1 MSARSSV
8 EPDST
13 LRDGRRQPPQECAR
27 MTNQTYPF
35 ALPPLPYA
43 PDALEPH
50 LDTRTMIIH
59 HDEHHRVY
67 VERLN
72 AALEDHPG
80 LHGRTIENLLR
91 NLNRVPTAIR
101 PAVRNNGGGHLNHAL
116 FWNLIGPPGQPM
128 PSGPLLDALSDSFG
142 SFEEFRLKFR
152 EAAIAH
158 FASGWV
164 FLVAD
169 ARKNMLEVLTLPDHH
184 CVLGTHQTVLLVC
197 DVWEHA
203 YYLKHQQKRADY
215 VDSWWQVANWQEAS
229 RRFGDRAE
237 AAA

>member
-1 MSARSSV
+1 MKT
-8 EPDST
+8 E
-13 LRDGRRQPPQECAR
+13 
-27 MTNQTYPF
+27 TYPF
-35 ALPPLPYA
+35 SLPPLPFA

-50 LDTRTMIIH
+50 FDARTMSIH

-72 AALEDHPG
+72 AALKDHPG
-80 LHGRTIENLLR
+80 LHARTIENLLR
-91 NLNRVPTAIR
+91 NLNRIPPDIR
-101 PAVRNNGGGHLNHAL
+101 PAVRNNGGGHLNHSL
-116 FWNLIGPPGQPM
+116 FWSLIAPPGRHAPT
-128 PSGPLLDALSDSFG
+128 GPLLDAVTENFG
-142 SFEEFRLKFR
+142 SVDALRLKFR
-152 EAAIAH
+152 EVAIGH
-158 FASGWV
+158 FASGWA

-169 ARKNMLEVLTLPDHH
+169 ARKNALEVVSLPDHH

-215 VDSWWQVANWQEAS
+215 VDCWWQVANWQGAA
-229 RRFGDRAE
+229 RRYGRLLE

>member
-1 MSARSSV
+1 
-8 EPDST
+8 
-13 LRDGRRQPPQECAR
+13 
-27 MTNQTYPF
+27 MTT
-35 ALPPLPYA
+35 
-43 PDALEPH
+43 
-50 LDTRTMIIH
+50 H

-72 AALEDHPG
+72 AALKDHPG

-91 NLNRVPTAIR
+91 NLNRVPAAIR
-101 PAVRNNGGGHLNHAL
+101 PAVRDNGGGHLNHAL
-116 FWNLIGPPGQPM
+116 FWNLIGPPGQTR

-152 EAAIAH
+152 EVAIAH

-169 ARKNMLEVLTLPDHH
+169 ARKNTLEVLKLPDHH
-184 CVLGTHQTVLLVC
+184 CVLGAHQTVLLVC

-215 VDSWWQVANWQEAS
+215 VDDWWQVANWQEAA
-229 RRFGDRAE
+229 RRFSHLAQ

>member
-1 MSARSSV
+1 
-8 EPDST
+8 
-13 LRDGRRQPPQECAR
+13 
-27 MTNQTYPF
+27 MTTQTYPF
-35 ALPPLPYA
+35 SLPPLPYA
-43 PDALEPH
+43 PEALEPH
-50 LDTRTMIIH
+50 FDARTMSIH
-59 HDEHHRVY
+59 HGEHHRVY

-72 AALEDHPG
+72 AALEGHPG

-91 NLNRVPTAIR
+91 NLNRIPQDIR
-101 PAVRNNGGGHLNHAL
+101 PAVRNNGGGHLNHSL
-116 FWNLIGPPGQPM
+116 FWSLIGPPGQQT
-128 PSGPLLDALSDSFG
+128 PSGPLLDALLDSFG
-142 SFEEFRLKFR
+142 SLEAFRSKFR
-152 EAAIAH
+152 EVATGH

-169 ARKNMLEVLTLPDHH
+169 ARKNALEVLSLPDHH

-215 VDSWWQVANWQEAS
+215 VDCWWQVANWQEAA
-229 RRFGDRAE
+229 RRFGRTAE

>member
-1 MSARSSV
+1 
-8 EPDST
+8 
-13 LRDGRRQPPQECAR
+13 

-35 ALPPLPYA
+35 SLPPLPYA
-43 PDALEPH
+43 PEALEPH
-50 LDTRTMIIH
+50 FDARTMRIH

-80 LHGRTIENLLR
+80 LHGRSIENLLR
-91 NLNRVPTAIR
+91 NLNRIPPDIR
-101 PAVRNNGGGHLNHAL
+101 PTVRNNGGGHLNHSL
-116 FWNLIGPPGQPM
+116 FWSLIGPPGQRVPT
-128 PSGPLLDALSDSFG
+128 GPLLDAVTDNFG
-142 SFEEFRLKFR
+142 SLAALQSKFH
-152 EAAIAH
+152 AVATAH

-169 ARKNMLEVLTLPDHH
+169 TSKNALEVLSLPDHH

-203 YYLKHQQKRADY
+203 YYLKHQHKRADY
-215 VDSWWQVANWQEAS
+215 VDCWWQVANWQEAA
-229 RRFGDRAE
+229 RRFGGAAE

>member
-1 MSARSSV
+1 
-8 EPDST
+8 
-13 LRDGRRQPPQECAR
+13 
-27 MTNQTYPF
+27 MTTQTYPF
-35 ALPPLPYA
+35 QLPSLPYA

-50 LDTRTMIIH
+50 FDARTISIH

-72 AALEDHPG
+72 AALKDHPE
-80 LHGRTIENLLR
+80 LHDKTIEYLLR
-91 NLNRVPTAIR
+91 NLNRIPSGIR
-101 PAVRNNGGGHLNHAL
+101 TAVRNDGGGHLNHAL
-116 FWNLIGPPGQPM
+116 FWSLIGVPGKGTPT
-128 PSGPLLDALSDSFG
+128 GALLEALLDNFG
-142 SFEEFRLKFR
+142 SLDAFHAKFR
-152 EAAIAH
+152 EVATGH

-169 ARKNMLEVLTLPDHH
+169 SRKNALEVLAMPDHH

-215 VDSWWQVANWQEAS
+215 VDCWWQVANWHEAA
-229 RRFGDRAE
+229 RRFDRPVE

>member
-1 MSARSSV
+1 
-8 EPDST
+8 
-13 LRDGRRQPPQECAR
+13 
-27 MTNQTYPF
+27 MTTQTYPF
-35 ALPPLPYA
+35 ELPPLSFA
-43 PDALEPH
+43 PEALEPH
-50 LDTRTMIIH
+50 FDARTMSIH

-72 AALEDHPG
+72 VALKDHPG

-91 NLNRVPTAIR
+91 NLNRVPPDIR
-101 PAVRNNGGGHLNHAL
+101 PAVRNNGGGHLNHSL
-116 FWNLIGPPGQPM
+116 FWSLIGPPVKTAPA
-128 PSGPLLDALSDSFG
+128 GPLLDALTDSFG
-142 SFEEFRLKFR
+142 SLESFRMKFR
-152 EAAIAH
+152 EAAVGH

-169 ARKNMLEVLTLPDHH
+169 ARKNALEVLALPDHH
-184 CVLGTHQTVLLVC
+184 CVLATHQTVLLVC

-215 VDSWWQVANWQEAS
+215 VDCCWQVANCQEAS
-229 RRFGDRAE
+229 RRFGRPVE

>member
-1 MSARSSV
+1 
-8 EPDST
+8 
-13 LRDGRRQPPQECAR
+13 
-27 MTNQTYPF
+27 MTTQTYPF
-35 ALPPLPYA
+35 SLPPLTFA

-50 LDTRTMIIH
+50 FDARTMSIH
-59 HDEHHRVY
+59 HDQHHRVY

-72 AALEDHPG
+72 TALKDHPD

-91 NLNRVPTAIR
+91 NLSRIPPDIR
-101 PAVRNNGGGHLNHAL
+101 PAVRNNGGGHLNHSL
-116 FWNLIGPPGQPM
+116 FWSLIGAPGPHV
-128 PSGPLLDALSDSFG
+128 PTGPLLDAVMDSFG
-142 SFEEFRLKFR
+142 SLEGFRAKFR
-152 EAAIAH
+152 EVATAH

-169 ARKNMLEVLTLPDHH
+169 ARKNALEVLSLPDHH
-184 CVLGTHQTVLLVC
+184 CVLGSHQAVLLVC

-215 VDSWWQVANWQEAS
+215 VDCWWHVANWQEAT
-229 RRFGDRAE
+229 RRFDAPRQ

>member
-1 MSARSSV
+1 
-8 EPDST
+8 
-13 LRDGRRQPPQECAR
+13 
-27 MTNQTYPF
+27 MTIQTYPF
-35 ALPPLPYA
+35 QLPPLPFA
-43 PDALEPH
+43 PDALEP
-50 LDTRTMIIH
+50 LFDARTMRIH

-72 AALEDHPG
+72 AALKEHPG

-91 NLNRVPTAIR
+91 NLNRIPPDIR
-101 PAVRNNGGGHLNHAL
+101 PAVRNNGGGHLNHSL
-116 FWNLIGPPGQPM
+116 FWSLIGPPVKTAPAGPM
-128 PSGPLLDALSDSFG
+128 LDALTVSFG
-142 SFEEFRLKFR
+142 SLECFRRKFR
-152 EAAIAH
+152 EVATGL

-169 ARKNMLEVLTLPDHH
+169 ARKNALEVLSLPDHH

-215 VDSWWQVANWQEAS
+215 VDCWWQVANWQEAA
-229 RRFGDRAE
+229 RRFDRPVE

>member
-1 MSARSSV
+1 
-8 EPDST
+8 
-13 LRDGRRQPPQECAR
+13 
-27 MTNQTYPF
+27 MTTQTYPF
-35 ALPPLPYA
+35 ELPPLAFA
-43 PDALEPH
+43 PEALEPH
-50 LDTRTMIIH
+50 FDARTMNIH

-72 AALEDHPG
+72 AALKDHPG

-91 NLNRVPTAIR
+91 NLNRIPSDIR
-101 PAVRNNGGGHLNHAL
+101 PAVRNNGGGHLNHSL
-116 FWNLIGPPGQPM
+116 FWSLIGPPVKTAPA
-128 PSGPLLDALSDSFG
+128 GPLLDALTDSFG
-142 SFEEFRLKFR
+142 SLESFRVKFR
-152 EAAIAH
+152 EAAVGH

-169 ARKNMLEVLTLPDHH
+169 ARKNALEVAALPDHH

-215 VDSWWQVANWQEAS
+215 VDCWWQVANWQEAS
-229 RRFGDRAE
+229 RRFGRPVE

>member
-1 MSARSSV
+1 
-8 EPDST
+8 
-13 LRDGRRQPPQECAR
+13 
-27 MTNQTYPF
+27 MTTQTYPF
-35 ALPPLPYA
+35 ELPPLPYP

-50 LDTRTMIIH
+50 FDARTMSIH

-72 AALEDHPG
+72 AALRDHPE
-80 LHGRTIENLLR
+80 LHGRTIEHLLR
-91 NLNRVPTAIR
+91 NLNSIPPDIR
-101 PAVRNNGGGHLNHAL
+101 TAVRNNGGGHLNHAL
-116 FWNLIGPPGQPM
+116 FWSLIGLPGKTAPA
-128 PSGPLLDALSDSFG
+128 GPLLDALLDSFG
-142 SFEEFRLKFR
+142 SLDAFRAKFR
-152 EAAIAH
+152 EVATGH

-169 ARKNMLEVLTLPDHH
+169 ARKNALEVLAMPDHH
-184 CVLGTHQTVLLVC
+184 CVLGAHQTVLLVC

-215 VDSWWQVANWQEAS
+215 VDCWWQVANWQEAT
-229 RRFGDRAE
+229 RRFDAPRQ

>member
-1 MSARSSV
+1 
-8 EPDST
+8 
-13 LRDGRRQPPQECAR
+13 
-27 MTNQTYPF
+27 MTTQTYPF
-35 ALPPLPYA
+35 ELPPLPYPTA
-43 PDALEPH
+43 ALEPH
-50 LDTRTMIIH
+50 FDARTMSIH

-72 AALEDHPG
+72 AALRDHPE
-80 LHGRTIENLLR
+80 LHGRNIEHLLR
-91 NLNRVPTAIR
+91 NLNSIPPDIR
-101 PAVRNNGGGHLNHAL
+101 TAVRNNGGGHLNHAL
-116 FWNLIGPPGQPM
+116 FWSLVGPPGKTVPT
-128 PSGPLLDALSDSFG
+128 GPLLDALTDSFG
-142 SFEEFRLKFR
+142 SLEAFRSKFG
-152 EAAIAH
+152 AVATGH

-169 ARKNMLEVLTLPDHH
+169 ASKNALEVLSVPDHH

-215 VDSWWQVANWQEAS
+215 VDCWWQVANWQEAA
-229 RRFGDRAE
+229 RRFDASRQ